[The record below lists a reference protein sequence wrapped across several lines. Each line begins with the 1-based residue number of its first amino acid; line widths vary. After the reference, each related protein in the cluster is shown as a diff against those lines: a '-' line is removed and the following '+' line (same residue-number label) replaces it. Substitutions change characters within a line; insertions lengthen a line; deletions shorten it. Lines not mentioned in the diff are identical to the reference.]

1 MSRCDKDVIIE
12 KAIELGK
19 LLANSDI
26 LNDLREA
33 EIAFLND
40 KEAQFLLEDIKKL
53 KKNGDK
59 KEAGN
64 LRLKLLKLDSY
75 RRLLEAQETS
85 KKLIDEIHGILNYY
99 INGTLPKCDGNSC
112 ANCSRRCMSNE

>member
-1 MSRCDKDVIIE
+1 VSRCDKDVIIE

-40 KEAQFLLEDIKKL
+40 REAQFLLEDT
-53 KKNGDK
+53 KN
-59 KEAGN
+59 
-64 LRLKLLKLDSY
+64 
-75 RRLLEAQETS
+75 
-85 KKLIDEIHGILNYY
+85 
-99 INGTLPKCDGNSC
+99 
-112 ANCSRRCMSNE
+112 